1 MTGRDLGAALFLI
14 VCAVALIWLIIPAE
28 TIPGDEGEL
37 PQAFM
42 PTLAAAA
49 ILAAAALVF
58 TRAVLERARERKA
71 GHAAA
76 VTGGEA
82 VEGQAAAP
90 EHQPIDRVFWA
101 VLAGTTLL
109 FGLALAVLGRFGF
122 LAGSA
127 VAILAFGLAF
137 QRRAWR
143 ALAVL
148 AVALPAAAYFLV
160 LHVLGLALP

>member
-1 MTGRDLGAALFLI
+1 MAGRDIGAALFLI

-49 ILAAAALVF
+49 ILVAAALVL
-58 TRAVLERARERKA
+58 TRAALGRARERRA
-71 GHAAA
+71 GRGPAAP
-76 VTGGEA
+76 GGEA
-82 VEGQAAAP
+82 VEGPAAAP

-101 VLAGTTLL
+101 VLAGATLL

-137 QRRAWR
+137 HRGAWR
-143 ALAVL
+143 AIAVL